1 MLSLGS
7 FRELRNNIQ
16 STLKAV
22 IAFSE
27 DSPTTEPQHLITAVL
42 IGIAD
47 GENTAIG
54 ADMGGLA
61 TNSDFEQFIS
71 FSI

>member
-1 MLSLGS
+1 MDA
-7 FRELRNNIQ
+7 
-16 STLKAV
+16 AV
-22 IAFSE
+22 KHH
-27 DSPTTEPQHLITAVL
+27 SPTTEPQHLITAVL

-47 GENTAIG
+47 GESTAIG

>member
-1 MLSLGS
+1 MLSLGN
-7 FRELRNNIQ
+7 LRKLIHDIQ

-47 GENTAIG
+47 GESTAIG